1 MTIRVERDVL
11 ARPIRITET
20 HTPAGSGRCETIE
33 LRWDAAGRLVERR
46 TDDTAVGWSYD
57 PDGLRT
63 GLTHP
68 DGTVTAYR
76 RDGAGRVVAL
86 EHPLLGRLDLQRDP
100 DGRLLGLTG
109 PAWRPAGATRTAA
122 SPATSGAGSHTR
134 RPG

>member
-20 HTPAGSGRCETIE
+20 PGGRGEEIE

-46 TDDTAVGWSYD
+46 AGDTAVGWSYD

-68 DGTVTAYR
+68 DGSVTAIAATAR
-76 RDGAGRVVAL
+76 AASSRL
-86 EHPLLGRLDLQRDP
+86 EHPLSG
-100 DGRLLGLTG
+100 GWTCS
-109 PAWRPAGATRTAA
+109 ATRTGGC
-122 SPATSGAGSHTR
+122 SP
-134 RPG
+134 